1 MPFTE
6 QFAQIVRAAGHMR
19 HWNRVSIEREAWAI
33 RGVLEAR
40 ADFCPLAT
48 IALIPVPRR
57 QLRIVT
63 NLRVPGLGRQG
74 ALDHLLTLQ
83 SRWCWTRAVPD
94 RIADSVTL
102 MTAVPCCPAC
112 GVVDNGFLEAALD
125 DHRVALRDRDFW
137 GTIGRQRQG

>member
-1 MPFTE
+1 M
-6 QFAQIVRAAGHMR
+6 
-19 HWNRVSIEREAWAI
+19 
-33 RGVLEAR
+33 AR

-125 DHRVALRDRDFW
+125 DHRAALRDRDFW
-137 GTIGRQRQG
+137 GTVGGR